1 MIEHKTT
8 AAATKSIEDR
18 TVIGIAAV
26 HGVIDSGQDRSHPG
40 SFSDIKVNGRNR
52 VRFLWQHNSN
62 EPPIAAINYIREV
75 SRDQLPEKIL
85 GLAPEATGGVEVS
98 RSYLNTQRGS
108 EVLEGIKA
116 GAIEEMSYAY
126 EVASY
131 SVTEEEDKAPV
142 RELLALRI
150 FDLSDVSW
158 GMNPYT
164 LGSKAWSGGALT
176 FTDHSEA
183 VVSIVQEYLERA
195 KSRADFRQKEGRVLS
210 TAVRSRITS
219 LLDSLK
225 AVGTD
230 LEGLLKETEP
240 KADPATVKALYI
252 QFLKTQSELNGVIT
266 NAYQV

>member
-1 MIEHKTT
+1 MPEYKAIPT
-8 AAATKSIEDR
+8 ATKSIEER
-18 TVIGIAAV
+18 TVTGIVAV
-26 HGVIDSGQDRSHPG
+26 HGVIDSGNDRSHMG
-40 SFSDIKVNGRNR
+40 SFSDISVDGRNR
-52 VRFLWQHNSN
+52 ARFLWQHNSM
-62 EPPIAAINYIREV
+62 EPPIAAINYVREIPR
-75 SRDQLPEKIL
+75 SELPQKVL
-85 GLAPEATGGVEVS
+85 SYGPDATGGVEIS
-98 RSYLNTQRGS
+98 RTYLSTPRAD

-126 EVASY
+126 EVKKKGE
-131 SVTEEEDKAPV
+131 TEEETRTI
-142 RELLALRI
+142 RELYDLKI
-150 FDLSDVSW
+150 FDFSDVNW
-158 GMNPYT
+158 GMNPAT
-164 LGSKAWSGGALT
+164 SAVKAWSGGALT

-266 NAYQV
+266 NAN